1 MACNGETVVQA
12 TSHQLEAS
20 SSSHVYHPKPLL
32 GIASLY
38 ALNRGLMI
46 KWVWRFLSQSSALW
60 VRVVKAIHGEEGKL
74 NSNNIYSMG
83 SCWLNIVKEVR
94 MLATKGVNAMEFVR
108 HKLGNGE
115 MTRFWE
121 DTWMNDVALKDS
133 FPRLYALER
142 FKNASASSKL
152 NDLSL
157 EVALVPMSDRYV
169 WSLNGSGDFSV
180 ASIRKV
186 IDDSYLP
193 SISSRTRWIKN
204 VPIKVNILTWKIKMD
219 ALPTRFNLS
228 RRGIDIESISC
239 PICDCGVE
247 TSSHLFFRCSLS
259 RQIVSKILLW
269 WDVPYVE
276 VESYAEWLEWL
287 GSVRMSASLKLMFE
301 GVFSVFWWLLW
312 SFRNKTV
319 FETSSPSKSILFDD
333 VVSSSFHWSR
343 SRSNFKFSRDEWYMY
358 PHLIVM

>member
-1 MACNGETVVQA
+1 RNVRGGAEQ
-12 TSHQLEAS
+12 SQFD
-20 SSSHVYHPKPLL
+20 
-32 GIASLY
+32 
-38 ALNRGLMI
+38 AL
-46 KWVWRFLSQSSALW
+46 S
-60 VRVVKAIHGEEGKL
+60 
-74 NSNNIYSMG
+74 
-83 SCWLNIVKEVR
+83 
-94 MLATKGVNAMEFVR
+94 NAM
-108 HKLGNGE
+108 K
-115 MTRFWE
+115 
-121 DTWMNDVALKDS
+121 
-133 FPRLYALER
+133 
-142 FKNASASSKL
+142 
-152 NDLSL
+152 

-169 WSLNGSGDFSV
+169 WSLNGSEDFSV

-287 GSVRMSASLKLMFE
+287 GSVRMLASLKLMFE

-312 SFRNKTV
+312 IFRNKTV

-333 VVSSSFHWSR
+333 VVSSSFHWRR
-343 SRSNFKFSRDEWYMY
+343 SRSNFKFSREECTFTMEEIDAIGFGQIEISCIKFLNYY
-358 PHLIVM
+358 ASLLTAANATNSYSIVEPVMHVCFLEAHEMVPPSSRNTHPLVENESST